1 MAFTTDELGALLNIL
16 IKHPDWVDLSE
27 KIGYDVHDLNR
38 KILSEMSAAI
48 LYDLE
53 CQ

>member
-16 IKHPDWVDLSE
+16 MKHPDWVDLSE
-27 KIGYDVHDLNR
+27 KIGYDVNDLNR

-48 LYDLE
+48 LYDLNCE
-53 CQ
+53 

>member
-16 IKHPDWVDLSE
+16 TKHSDWTKLSQE
-27 KIGYDVHDLNR
+27 IGYDVNDLNR
-38 KILSEMSAAI
+38 KIMYEMSAAI

-53 CQ
+53 CG

>member
-1 MAFTTDELGALLNIL
+1 M
-16 IKHPDWVDLSE
+16 KQPDWVDLSE

-38 KILSEMSAAI
+38 KIMSEMSAAI

-53 CQ
+53 CE